1 MKNSVYLFPFND
13 IAINLSN
20 DDNFLKDND
29 VLGFI
34 DNSKKNSIL
43 VKDIINTDFDLII
56 ICSPNYYIEINNEL
70 LNYKISKNKIKF
82 YVNSVNKIIDHID
95 QFEFYY
101 NNNIKDYEPIKK
113 LKNKHSGERIFLI
126 GNGPSLDIKD
136 LDLLKNEITFASNK
150 IYLAYSKT
158 SWRPTYYLVED
169 DLVYNQNYNEIN
181 NLKGSLK
188 LFPQYS
194 LSWNKRVEDAL
205 YFNLRYL
212 PDDKEFPSF
221 NPDPITGMYWGS
233 TVIYTMIQWAV
244 YLGCK
249 EIYLLGVDFSFK
261 EPKSYVINDDKRKD
275 LICEG
280 EVNHFHKDYRKIGEK
295 WNLPNLDVQKQS
307 FFKAKKCTKNLKI
320 SIFNT
325 SRETKLNIFE
335 KMLFDDVFKENDE

>member
-1 MKNSVYLFPFND
+1 MKNRVFLTPFND
-13 IAINLSN
+13 ITMKLSKEI
-20 DDNFLKDND
+20 DFLEKNEF
-29 VLGFI
+29 LGFI
-34 DNSKKNSIL
+34 DNNKGNAFSIDKIKNTNFDSI
-43 VKDIINTDFDLII
+43 V
-56 ICSPNYYIEINNEL
+56 ICSPNYYQDI
-70 LNYKISKNKIKF
+70 YKQILDTGIDKKKVKF
-82 YVNSVNKIIDHID
+82 YIHNKNEFADNLESVNFLYHDNLSD
-95 QFEFYY
+95 YY
-101 NNNIKDYEPIKK
+101 SIKK
-113 LKNKHSGERIFLI
+113 LKNKHKGKRIFLI

-181 NLKGSLK
+181 NLKDSLK

-212 PDDKEFPSF
+212 PDDKDFPSF
-221 NPDPITGMYWGS
+221 NPNPITGMYWGS
-233 TVIYTMIQWAV
+233 TVIYTMIQWAI

-249 EIYLLGVDFSFK
+249 EIYLLGVDFSFT

-280 EVNHFHKDYRKIGEK
+280 EVNHFHKDYRKVGEK
-295 WNLPNLDVQKQS
+295 WNLPNLDVQKES
-307 FFKAKKCTKNLKI
+307 FLKAKDFCKEANITIINLSKN
-320 SIFNT
+320 
-325 SRETKLNIFE
+325 TKLN
-335 KMLFDDVFKENDE
+335 VFNKKNLYNIIQS